1 MKLAEQAREGV
12 RADGLTIAGPAG
24 DIVRNLSFSIP
35 LGQTL
40 GIVGESGSG
49 KSLTAKAVSGLLP
62 AGLRTTG
69 SVMIAGSE
77 VLLPGTAA
85 AWQRLRG
92 PAVTLL
98 LQDPFTSLSPTH
110 RCGDQIA
117 WTLRAKAGRAR
128 LPRAE
133 IQAQITQ
140 HLYEVNLPA
149 TVARQYPG
157 ELSGGMRQR
166 VAIAA
171 ALAAGPRLL
180 IADEPTTA
188 LDASNQR
195 DVLDLL
201 AGLQREHGMAMVL
214 ISHDLGLV
222 RGVADRVLVMYAG
235 SVVEQGPTA
244 AVLGTP
250 VHPYTA
256 GLRASDPPMDR
267 RLERLVVIPGRVPEP
282 GQRSPGCSF
291 ADRCALVVDACRVA
305 EPPLQPVADGRLVA
319 CFVSSGPVTELAP
332 AVVEERW
339 ERDTDAQAV
348 IEIQGLTKTFRGHPA
363 LREVSIEVR
372 DGESVG
378 IVGESG
384 SGKTTLARCIVGLER
399 PDTGH
404 ILFRGTP
411 LTRHNRTANQVQVVF
426 QDPYSALNPRMRVGA
441 ALAEALGAGAAAQH
455 RAPQELLE
463 MVGLPAAF
471 ARRYPAEL
479 SGGERQRVAIA
490 RSLAP
495 APDLLICD
503 ESVSALDVS
512 VQAQILNLLAD
523 LRRQLGLTILFI
535 SHDLAVI
542 RQISDAI
549 YVISGGRIVESG
561 LTREVL
567 HAPQQDYTRRL
578 ISAVAGDAALPRG
591 PTLPAHSRTA
601 P

>member
-1 MKLAEQAREGV
+1 MKLAEQAREDV
-12 RADGLTIAGPAG
+12 RADDLIVAGPAG
-24 DIVRNLSFSIP
+24 QIVRNLSFSIP

-62 AGLRTTG
+62 AGLHATG
-69 SVMIAGSE
+69 SVVIAGTK
-77 VLLPGTAA
+77 VVLPGSAA

-98 LQDPFTSLSPTH
+98 LQDPFTSLSPMH

-117 WTLRAKAGRAR
+117 WTLRAKARNSR

-133 IQAQITQ
+133 IQAQVMQ
-140 HLYEVNLPA
+140 HLEEVNLPA

-171 ALAAGPRLL
+171 ALAASPRLL

-188 LDASNQR
+188 LDAPNQR

-201 AGLQREHGMAMVL
+201 AGLQREHGMAMVV

-222 RGVADRVLVMYAG
+222 RGVADQVLVMYAG

-282 GQRSPGCSF
+282 GEQTTGCRF
-291 ADRCALVVDACRVA
+291 AARCLFAADACRVA
-305 EPPLQPVADGRLVA
+305 EPPLEPVADGRLVA
-319 CFVSSGPVTELAP
+319 CFVSRGPITEVAP
-332 AVVEERW
+332 AVVDERW
-339 ERDTDAQAV
+339 ERDTSVQAV
-348 IEIQGLTKTFRGHPA
+348 IEVRDLTKAFGGRPA
-363 LREVSIEVR
+363 LREVSIEIR
-372 DGESVG
+372 EGESVG

-384 SGKTTLARCIVGLER
+384 SGKTTLARCIAGLER
-399 PDTGH
+399 QDNGQ

-411 LTRHNRTANQVQVVF
+411 LTRHNRTASQVQVVF
-426 QDPYSALNPRMRVGA
+426 QDPYSALNPRLRVGA
-441 ALAEALGAGAAAQH
+441 ALSEALRGGTAARRGTTQEPPRRTAS
-455 RAPQELLE
+455 ELLE

-512 VQAQILNLLAD
+512 VQAQILNLLGD
-523 LRRQLGLTILFI
+523 LRRELGLTILFI
-535 SHDLAVI
+535 SHDLAVV

-549 YVISGGRIVESG
+549 YIISGGRIVESG
-561 LTREVL
+561 LTRKVL
-567 HAPQQDYTRRL
+567 RTPQQDYTRHL
-578 ISAVAGDAALPRG
+578 ISAVA
-591 PTLPAHSRTA
+591 H
-601 P
+601 